1 MGTVTE
7 KNWAHSVDQGCLQV
21 WQFSVHLIDLLSIL
35 LRYNGFALILSGPQN
50 SDHHIFLDASLALGN
65 ALEFLLNP
73 AMKLVADCNIKYT

>member
-1 MGTVTE
+1 ME
-7 KNWAHSVDQGCLQV
+7 KNWALSVNQGWLQALL
-21 WQFSVHLIDLLSIL
+21 FSVHLIDLLSIL

-73 AMKLVADCNIKYT
+73 AMKLVPIVI